1 MKDAKR
7 TRLFIDPQV
16 QGRLLCRVVLYWCM
30 AVAIMGTLA
39 AVQVAIESR
48 HAPSSVVINRTLLAF
63 GPSLIAAVL
72 LLPVVLFDALRF
84 SNKFAGPMHRLRREV
99 KRLADGDSYTPID
112 FRKGDF
118 WYDLAQE
125 FNRLADKLER
135 LDGPVGET
143 SHKSNDRDQ
152 VLAAAK

>member
-7 TRLFIDPQV
+7 TRLFVDSQV
-16 QGRLLCRVVLYWCM
+16 QGRLLCRIVLYWCM
-30 AVAIMGTLA
+30 AVFIMGSLA
-39 AVQVAIESR
+39 AVQVAVESR
-48 HAPSSVVINRTLLAF
+48 HAPASVVINRALLAF
-63 GPSLIAAVL
+63 GPALIAAVVM
-72 LLPVVLFDALRF
+72 LPVIMFDALRF

-99 KRLADGDSYTPID
+99 KRLADGDSYAPID

-135 LDGPVGET
+135 LDRSTADASRRPSEREQPLTTG
-143 SHKSNDRDQ
+143 
-152 VLAAAK
+152 

>member
-7 TRLFIDPQV
+7 TRLFIDSQV
-16 QGRLLCRVVLYWCM
+16 QGHLLCRVVCYWCM

-48 HAPSSVVINRTLLAF
+48 HAPFSVVANRTLLAF
-63 GPSLIAAVL
+63 GPSLIAAVVM
-72 LLPVVLFDALRF
+72 LPLIMFDALRF

-99 KRLADGDSYTPID
+99 KRLADGDSYAPID

-125 FNRLADKLER
+125 FNRLADRLER
-135 LDGPVGET
+135 LEGVDAEAIRKQIEREKVLT
-143 SHKSNDRDQ
+143 S
-152 VLAAAK
+152 VI

>member
-30 AVAIMGTLA
+30 AVVVMGTLA
-39 AVQVAIESR
+39 GVQVAIEGR
-48 HAPSSVVINRTLLAF
+48 HAPFEVVANRTLLAF
-63 GPSLIAAVL
+63 GPALIAAVIM
-72 LLPVVLFDALRF
+72 LPLILFDALRF

-99 KRLADGDSYTPID
+99 KRLADGDSYSPID

-125 FNRLADKLER
+125 FNRLADRLER
-135 LDGPVGET
+135 LDGPIGES
-143 SHKSNDRDQ
+143 SHKLGKVEQ
-152 VLAAAK
+152 EPVAAK

>member
-39 AVQVAIESR
+39 AVQVAIETR

-72 LLPVVLFDALRF
+72 LLPVILFDALRF

-99 KRLADGDSYTPID
+99 KRLADGDSYAPID

-135 LDGPVGET
+135 LEGPVSEIT
-143 SHKSNDRDQ
+143 RKPNDREPA
-152 VLAAAK
+152 LTASK

>member
-30 AVAIMGTLA
+30 AVVVMGTLA
-39 AVQVAIESR
+39 GVQVAIEGR
-48 HAPSSVVINRTLLAF
+48 QAPFAVVANRTLLAF
-63 GPSLIAAVL
+63 GPALIAAMIM
-72 LLPVVLFDALRF
+72 LPLVLFDALRF

-99 KRLADGDSYTPID
+99 KRLADGDSYAPID

-125 FNRLADKLER
+125 FNRLADRLER
-135 LDGPVGET
+135 LEGPIKET
-143 SHKSNDRDQ
+143 NFEHSGAEHKLVS
-152 VLAAAK
+152 AK